1 MPEIRKKNY
10 VLLVEGQTDFL
21 RLYEKGFKNVLAT
34 SGTAFSTKH
43 ANALAKYTN
52 RVILTYDSDNA
63 GVNAAIRTGYIL
75 LQNGFEV
82 RVIDLGD
89 GLDPDD
95 YFKLKENSILT
106 FKELIK
112 TAFHPINYI
121 INKKNIHSLG
131 ASDKSKFLNE
141 CIEEIKLV
149 DDVIIRNDL
158 IKRLSDELGVIENE
172 VIGRFAEL
180 KSNRRYNKKN
190 EKDKKNQIKHYDSKS
205 DKAQFEILK
214 LFIHNQKLSKDISLS
229 LFDNKLC
236 YNIVKTIIDNSN
248 RYKNV
253 AQLLEYLGNAP
264 EERNLVASLAVD
276 VPDKENELNILSD
289 CIETLENQKI
299 KNKIS
304 KLRNQIRI
312 IEESG
317 EITSE
322 EMVLELIALQK
333 KTSK

>member
-1 MPEIRKKNY
+1 M
-10 VLLVEGQTDFL
+10 
-21 RLYEKGFKNVLAT
+21 
-34 SGTAFSTKH
+34 
-43 ANALAKYTN
+43 
-52 RVILTYDSDNA
+52 
-63 GVNAAIRTGYIL
+63 
-75 LQNGFEV
+75 
-82 RVIDLGD
+82 
-89 GLDPDD
+89 
-95 YFKLKENSILT
+95 
-106 FKELIK
+106 
-112 TAFHPINYI
+112 
-121 INKKNIHSLG
+121 
-131 ASDKSKFLNE
+131 
-141 CIEEIKLV
+141 V

-312 IEESG
+312 NEESG